1 MEYNTIESDGYAEDT
16 TPYSDKQGFDEII
29 EKLEID
35 MSKICEWFHHSGFK
49 ANPGKSH
56 FLLSPLIDRPMTVMR
71 STIKTSKE
79 EVLLRVRIDSG
90 LTFDVRKYDEYLS
103 ALKLIKNFI
112 D

>member
-1 MEYNTIESDGYAEDT
+1 M
-16 TPYSDKQGFDEII
+16 
-29 EKLEID
+29 
-35 MSKICEWFHHSGFK
+35 
-49 ANPGKSH
+49 
-56 FLLSPLIDRPMTVMR
+56 LSPLIDRPMTVMR